1 VKKLMFATTVAVISL
16 TGLAGVASAQEYPP
30 DTTVAQ
36 APPTTRVVV
45 PTTLVAA
52 EPPAPPQLPATGSDV
67 SDVVRVGALL
77 AVGGLVFVG
86 PARRRSQQPDPS

>member
-1 VKKLMFATTVAVISL
+1 MKKLLFATTVTIVSL
-16 TGLAGVASAQEYPP
+16 TGLAGAVSAQEYPP

-86 PARRRSQQPDPS
+86 LARRRSQQPSAS